1 MNQSQHEDQVS
12 LFAHRATRR
21 VVVRLAVAAAV
32 APLLGLPLN
41 GSQSVRAQGGE
52 VRIGFQK
59 GSANLLVLKSKGLLE
74 EALAD
79 LGVSVTWTEF
89 PAGPPLLEALN
100 AGALDFGTTGAP
112 PPIFAQAAGADLI
125 YAAAATP
132 SPFEE
137 GILVPKDSP
146 IASIADLKGKKVAVA
161 KGSSANALLA
171 FALEAAGLQW
181 GDVAATFLLPAD
193 AKAAFDGGSVDAWA
207 IWDPYAA
214 VAEDG
219 TGARSIANGETA
231 NHTNRSF
238 YLAARP
244 FATDHAD
251 VLKAILDTLAE
262 SDAWAVDHPED
273 VAKLVAAETG
283 IVEATLL
290 KVEKRSAYGIEP
302 VTDAIVGEQQTLADM
317 FLELGL
323 IPERV
328 DVASATLPGQVT
340 D

>member
-1 MNQSQHEDQVS
+1 MNHPQPEDQLS
-12 LFAHRATRR
+12 LYTHRATRR
-21 VVVRLAVAAAV
+21 VVLRLAVAGAI

-41 GSQSVRAQGGE
+41 GSRSVRAQGGE
-52 VRIGFQK
+52 VRIGLQK

-146 IASIADLKGKKVAVA
+146 IKSIADLKGKKVAVA

-181 GDVAATFLLPAD
+181 EDVEATFLLPAD

-219 TGARSIANGETA
+219 TGAHSIANGETA

-251 VLKAILDTLAE
+251 VLNAILDTLAE
-262 SDAWAVDHPED
+262 SDAWAADHPED

-283 IVEATLL
+283 IVESTLL

-302 VTDAIVGEQQTLADM
+302 VTEAIVGEQQVLADM

>member
-1 MNQSQHEDQVS
+1 MNQSQHDVQFS

-21 VVVRLAVAAAV
+21 VVVRLAVAGAV

-41 GSQSVRAQGGE
+41 GSRSVRAQGGE

-137 GILVPKDSP
+137 GILVPKDSL
-146 IASIADLKGKKVAVA
+146 IASIGDLKGKKVAVA

-171 FALEAAGLQW
+171 LALEAAGLQW
-181 GDVAATFLLPAD
+181 GDVEATFLLPAD

-251 VLKAILDTLAE
+251 VLNAILDTLVT
-262 SDAWAVDHPED
+262 SDAWAADHPED

-283 IVEATLL
+283 IAESTLVR
-290 KVEKRSAYGIEP
+290 VEKRSAYGIEP
-302 VTDAIVGEQQTLADM
+302 VTEAIVAEQQTLADM
-317 FLELGL
+317 FLDLGL

-328 DVASATLPGQVT
+328 NVATATIPGLVT
-340 D
+340 V